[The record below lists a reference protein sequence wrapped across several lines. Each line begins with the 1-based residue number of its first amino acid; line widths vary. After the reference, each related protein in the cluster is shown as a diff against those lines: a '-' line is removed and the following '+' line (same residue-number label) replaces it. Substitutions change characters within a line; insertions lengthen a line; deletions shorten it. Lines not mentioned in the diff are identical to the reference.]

1 MMNAEAIR
9 EYAHLMRELD
19 LTGLEVN
26 ENGATIRLERGKAEE
41 DVSKPQEAAVDMK
54 EEKGS
59 LITSPMVGVFYTSPE
74 ENAEP
79 YMKKGDK
86 VRKGDTLCLIESM
99 KLLNEITADR
109 DGIILEVLGKNA
121 TVVGFGTPL
130 FRISEGL

>member
-1 MMNAEAIR
+1 MNAEAIR

-41 DVSKPQEAAVDMK
+41 DVSKPQETAVDMK

-79 YMKKGDK
+79 YVKKGDK

-130 FRISEGL
+130 FRISEGI

>member
-1 MMNAEAIR
+1 
-9 EYAHLMRELD
+9 
-19 LTGLEVN
+19 
-26 ENGATIRLERGKAEE
+26 
-41 DVSKPQEAAVDMK
+41 MK

-79 YMKKGDK
+79 YVKKGDK

>member
-1 MMNAEAIR
+1 MNAEAIR

-41 DVSKPQEAAVDMK
+41 DVSKPQEAVVDMK

-79 YMKKGDK
+79 YVKKGDK

>member
-1 MMNAEAIR
+1 MNAEAIR

-26 ENGATIRLERGKAEE
+26 ENGATIRLERGKADE

-79 YMKKGDK
+79 YVKKGDK

>member
-1 MMNAEAIR
+1 MNAEAIR

-79 YMKKGDK
+79 YVKKGDK

-130 FRISEGL
+130 FRISEGI

>member
-1 MMNAEAIR
+1 MNAEAIR

-79 YMKKGDK
+79 YVKKGDK

>member
-1 MMNAEAIR
+1 MNAEAIR

-79 YMKKGDK
+79 YVKKGDK

-109 DGIILEVLGKNA
+109 DGILLEVLGKNA

>member
-1 MMNAEAIR
+1 MNAEAIR

-74 ENAEP
+74 ENSEP
-79 YMKKGDK
+79 YVNKGDK
-86 VRKGDTLCLIESM
+86 VMKGDTLCLIESM

>member
-1 MMNAEAIR
+1 MNAEAIR

-79 YMKKGDK
+79 YVEKGDK

>member
-79 YMKKGDK
+79 YVKKGDK

>member
-1 MMNAEAIR
+1 MNAEAIR

-79 YMKKGDK
+79 YVKKGDK

-130 FRISEGL
+130 FRISEWL

>member
-1 MMNAEAIR
+1 MNAEAIR

-54 EEKGS
+54 VEKGS

-79 YMKKGDK
+79 YVKKGDK

>member
-1 MMNAEAIR
+1 MNAEAIR

>member
-1 MMNAEAIR
+1 MNAEAIR

-41 DVSKPQEAAVDMK
+41 DVSKPQEAAADMK

-79 YMKKGDK
+79 YVKKGDK

-130 FRISEGL
+130 FRISEGI

>member
-1 MMNAEAIR
+1 MNAEAIR

-41 DVSKPQEAAVDMK
+41 AVSKPQEAAVDMK

-79 YMKKGDK
+79 YVKKGDK

>member
-1 MMNAEAIR
+1 MNAEAIR

-41 DVSKPQEAAVDMK
+41 EVSKPQEAAVDMK

-79 YMKKGDK
+79 YVKKGDR

>member
-1 MMNAEAIR
+1 MNTEAIR

-79 YMKKGDK
+79 YVKKGDK